1 MRHLATRIGAQ
12 VVAEGVERSEQL
24 ATLRQYGVGIAQ
36 GNLLGAPGR
45 RPVTYLPI
53 AGIAEFRTPVSTTP
67 TRGLPEARISD
78 FMHPALTL
86 PISTTGEA
94 GPRCP
99 QRSAQQSAGWCWSM
113 TTADRVTRWTA
124 TGSCLPVPD
133 LPAGNGCG
141 PPRRLPDAG
150 PAASAREV
158 DNGHQLGVRAR
169 GLRADGRDLRTI
181 SR

>member
-67 TRGLPEARISD
+67 TRGLPEARIGD

-94 GPRCP
+94 
-99 QRSAQQSAGWCWSM
+99 
-113 TTADRVTRWTA
+113 
-124 TGSCLPVPD
+124 
-133 LPAGNGCG
+133 
-141 PPRRLPDAG
+141 
-150 PAASAREV
+150 
-158 DNGHQLGVRAR
+158 VRAVLSDR
-169 GLRADGRDLRTI
+169 PAISGVVLVDDDGRPRYTLDRNRFLLARP
-181 SR
+181 

>member
-1 MRHLATRIGAQ
+1 MCGHWSVAPLPREGWRIWMRHWLLLQRVAPQSMRHLATRIGAQ

-94 GPRCP
+94 
-99 QRSAQQSAGWCWSM
+99 
-113 TTADRVTRWTA
+113 
-124 TGSCLPVPD
+124 
-133 LPAGNGCG
+133 
-141 PPRRLPDAG
+141 
-150 PAASAREV
+150 
-158 DNGHQLGVRAR
+158 VRAVLSDRPSNQR
-169 GLRADGRDLRTI
+169 GGAGR
-181 SR
+181 